1 MGSFFVT
8 VGTLVGG
15 TTAAAASTAATTA
28 AVTAGATVAQA
39 SIAATAAA
47 AAATATTAA
56 LGFSVVTGVAS
67 FGLSVLGSMQSNVA
81 QGQAVQSQSA
91 AINRQAD
98 VQSAE
103 IVRQSEF
110 QQIQLEDDRRIQRIN
125 ADLQEVSRQRDLRRI
140 LASQKA
146 LAAGRFD
153 VSTSRSFLAL
163 TEETTRTAERDI
175 EAIRLGADL
184 AERRSILQQEEIGA
198 GAEAGVL
205 ATQAGAETRIAGLGA
220 AAKSSRT
227 SSIISTVG
235 SLGRNV
241 IAPIAKGR
249 FA

>member
-1 MGSFFVT
+1 MGGFILA
-8 VGTLVGG
+8 VGTAVGG
-15 TTAAAASTAATTA
+15 TTVAAASTAASVSA
-28 AVTAGATVAQA
+28 ITAGATVAE
-39 SIAATAAA
+39 AAVAAA
-47 AAATATTAA
+47 AAGAAATATTTA

-67 FGLSVLGSMQSNVA
+67 FGLSVLGAMQTNVA
-81 QGQAVQSQSA
+81 QGQAVQSQTS

-98 VQSAE
+98 VKSAE

-125 ADLQEVSRQRDLRRI
+125 ADLQEVSRQRDLRKT

-175 EAIRLGADL
+175 QAIRLGVDL
-184 AERRSILQQEEIGA
+184 AEKRSILQQEEIGA

-220 AAKSSRT
+220 SVKSSRT
-227 SSIISTVG
+227 AGIISTVG
-235 SLGRNV
+235 SLGKNV
-241 IAPIAKGR
+241 IAPILKGR
-249 FA
+249 FS